1 MTDIDVQE
9 RALRNDPIAVMMVLS
24 QPSVSLTD
32 AIREIV
38 TAYVTATEYAD
49 VVNAEQ
55 LRVVVNAPAWYKN
68 RNCCIGSVMRELG
81 YTRHGDEWRYGIEPI
96 SRKAK
101 RHGSRFTKAS
111 LRKMKRR
118 DLERLAALVQGVL
131 QERSA

>member
-32 AIREIV
+32 AIRKRVER
-38 TAYVTATEYAD
+38 YVMQCDE
-49 VVNAEQ
+49 AEPISVHRIR
-55 LRVVVNAPAWYKN
+55 LEVNAPPWCKN
-68 RNCCIGSVMRELG
+68 ANSVSGRVMRELG
-81 YTRHGDEWRYGIEPI
+81 YTRHGDEWRYGVEPI